1 MKERRVKKMIKKMY
15 FVNYGP
21 DSYHII
27 HTKAFN
33 LLRKAKSFIAI
44 SKPGAYKLSSQEFDE
59 PWSLGKNEKIL
70 AQEGEC

>member
-1 MKERRVKKMIKKMY
+1 MNKRMY

-33 LLRKAKSFIAI
+33 LLREAKSFIA
-44 SKPGAYKLSSQEFDE
+44 KTRPGAYKLTSQDFK
-59 PWSLGKNEKIL
+59 PWSKGENERIIETNKN
-70 AQEGEC
+70 